1 MELKQMFNQT
11 FVTVLAT
18 AIEAA
23 YPPFDTAAFISR
35 VFDTEWESREL
46 KARMRH
52 ISTTLH
58 DFLPADYPAALHILH
73 RAALHLGEYGFEKM
87 IFPDYVEVYG
97 LDNWSA
103 SLPMLEE
110 FTKFA
115 SAEFAVRPFLARD
128 LTTMM
133 QQMETWSQHT
143 DFNVR
148 RLASEGCRPRLPWAM
163 RVPALIRDPAPIV
176 PILERLKDD
185 EAETVRRSVA
195 NNLND
200 IAKDHPAVVVDLLQR
215 WQPAATPEVRWV
227 INHALRSLVKQGH
240 NEALTLLGYGA
251 APQVVVR
258 NLVIEP
264 AIIPLGG
271 EARFSFEVVG
281 QGDQPQELVIDYVL
295 HYQKANGKLAPK
307 VFKLSKITVQ
317 PEQVVT
323 LRKTISFR
331 PITTR
336 TYYPG
341 AHTIAPQ
348 INGVRYPALPFE
360 VSG

>member
-11 FVTVLAT
+11 FVTALT
-18 AIEAA
+18 AAIAVA
-23 YPPFDTAAFISR
+23 YPPFNTAAF
-35 VFDTEWESREL
+35 VAQLFDTGWEAREL

-52 ISTTLH
+52 ITTILH
-58 DFLPADYPAALHILH
+58 DFLPPDY
-73 RAALHLGEYGFEKM
+73 RAALPILHQAALQLAPYGFEKM
-87 IFPDYVEVYG
+87 IFPDYIEVYG
-97 LDNWSA
+97 LDDWPA

-110 FTKFA
+110 FTKLV

-133 QQMETWSQHT
+133 QQMASWSQHPE
-143 DFNVR
+143 FNVR

-163 RVPALIRDPAPIV
+163 RVPALIRDPALIL
-176 PILERLKDD
+176 PILERLKAD

-200 IAKDHPAVVVDLLQR
+200 IAKDHPAVVIDLLQR
-215 WQPAATPEVRWV
+215 WQLAATPEVRWV

-251 APQVVVR
+251 APQVIVR
-258 NLVIEP
+258 NLMIEP
-264 AIIPLGG
+264 AVIPLGG
-271 EARFSFEVVG
+271 AASFSFEISA
-281 QGDQPQELVIDYVL
+281 QSDQPQDLVIDYVL

-307 VFKLSKITVQ
+307 VFKLSKVTLQ
-317 PEQVVT
+317 PGQVVT
-323 LRKTISFR
+323 LRKTVSFR

-348 INGVRYPALPFE
+348 INGVLYPAIPFA
-360 VSG
+360 VIG

>member
-1 MELKQMFNQT
+1 MELKQMFNQS
-11 FVTVLAT
+11 FVTILAN
-18 AIEAA
+18 AIQAA
-23 YPPFDTAAFISR
+23 YPPFDTTAFAVQ
-35 VFDTEWESREL
+35 VFDPGWEGREL

-52 ISTTLH
+52 ITTTLH
-58 DFLPADYPAALHILH
+58 DFLPADYPHALQILHQAALQ
-73 RAALHLGEYGFEKM
+73 LGEYGFEKM
-87 IFPDYVEVYG
+87 IFSDYVEVYG
-97 LDNWSA
+97 LDDWSA

-110 FTKFA
+110 FTKLV

-133 QQMETWSQHT
+133 AQMETWSQHT

-163 RVPALIRDPAPIV
+163 RVPALIRDPAPIL
-176 PILERLKDD
+176 PILERLKAD

-200 IAKDHPAVVVDLLQR
+200 IAKDHPAVVVDLLQS

-240 NEALTLLGYGA
+240 SEALTLLGYGA
-251 APQVVVR
+251 APQVAVR
-258 NLVIEP
+258 NLAIEP
-264 AIIPLGG
+264 TIIPLGG
-271 EARFSFEVVG
+271 EARFAFELVG

-295 HYQKANGKLAPK
+295 QYQKANGKLAPK
-307 VFKLSKITVQ
+307 VFKLSKVTLQ
-317 PEQVVT
+317 PGQVIT
-323 LRKTISFR
+323 LRKTVSFR

-348 INGVRYPALPFE
+348 INGVLYPALPFE
-360 VSG
+360 VSR

>member
-1 MELKQMFNQT
+1 MELKQMFNQS
-11 FVTVLAT
+11 FVATLAT
-18 AIEAA
+18 AIQAA
-23 YPPFDTAAFISR
+23 YPPFDTTAFVAQ
-35 VFDTEWESREL
+35 VFDPAWESREL

-52 ISTTLH
+52 ITTTLH
-58 DFLPADYPAALHILH
+58 DFLPADYPHALQILHQAALSLD
-73 RAALHLGEYGFEKM
+73 EYGFEKM

-97 LDNWSA
+97 LDDWSA
-103 SLPMLEE
+103 SLPMLEA
-110 FTKFA
+110 FTKLV

-133 QQMETWSQHT
+133 QQMETWSQHP
-143 DFNVR
+143 DLQVR

-163 RVPALIRDPAPIV
+163 RVPALIRDPAPIL
-176 PILERLKDD
+176 PILERLKAD

-200 IAKDHPAVVVDLLQR
+200 IAKDHPAVVVDRLQR
-215 WQPAATPEVRWV
+215 WQAAATPEVRWV

-264 AIIPLGG
+264 TSIPLGG
-271 EARFSFEVVG
+271 EARFGFEIVA
-281 QGDQPQELVIDYVL
+281 QGDQAQELVIDYVL

-307 VFKLSKITVQ
+307 VFKLRKVTLQ
-317 PEQVVT
+317 PGQVIM

-348 INGVRYPALPFE
+348 INGVLYPSIPFE

>member
-1 MELKQMFNQT
+1 MELKQMFNQS
-11 FVTVLAT
+11 FVATLAT
-18 AIEAA
+18 AIQAA
-23 YPPFDTAAFISR
+23 YPSFDTATFVTR
-35 VFDTEWESREL
+35 VFDPDWETREL

-52 ISTTLH
+52 ITTTLH
-58 DFLPADYPAALHILH
+58 DFLPADY
-73 RAALHLGEYGFEKM
+73 RAALQILHQAALDLGEYGFEKM

-97 LDNWSA
+97 LDDWSA

-110 FTKFA
+110 FTKFV

-133 QQMETWSQHT
+133 QQMERWAQHP

-163 RVPALIRDPAPIV
+163 RIPALIRDPAPIL

-185 EAETVRRSVA
+185 AAETVRRSVA

-200 IAKDHPAVVVDLLQR
+200 IAKDHPAVVVDCLQR
-215 WQPAATPEVRWV
+215 WQAAATPEIRWV

-240 NEALTLLGYGA
+240 NQALTLLGYGA
-251 APQVVVR
+251 APQVAVR
-258 NLVIEP
+258 NLTIEP
-264 AIIPLGG
+264 TSIALGG
-271 EARFSFEVVG
+271 EARLSFEIVG
-281 QGDQPQELVIDYVL
+281 QGDQPQDLVIDYVL

-307 VFKLSKITVQ
+307 VFKLSKVTLQ
-317 PEQVVT
+317 PGQAIT
-323 LRKTISFR
+323 LRKTVSFR

-348 INGVRYPALPFE
+348 INGVLYPAIPFE
-360 VSG
+360 VSK

>member
-11 FVTVLAT
+11 FITALTT

-23 YPPFDTAAFISR
+23 YPPFDTAAF
-35 VFDTEWESREL
+35 VAQLFDTGWEAREL

-52 ISTTLH
+52 ITTTLH
-58 DFLPADYPAALHILH
+58 AFLSADYGAALQVLH
-73 RAALHLGEYGFEKM
+73 QAALQLGPYGFEKM

-97 LDNWSA
+97 LDDWSL

-110 FTKFA
+110 FTKFV

-128 LTTMM
+128 LPTMM
-133 QQMETWSQHT
+133 GQMESWSQHP

-163 RVPALIRDPAPIV
+163 RVPALIRDPAPIL

-200 IAKDHPAVVVDLLQR
+200 IAKDHPAVVIALLQR
-215 WQPAATPEVRWV
+215 WQPTATLEVRWV

-258 NLVIEP
+258 NLTIEP
-264 AIIPLGG
+264 ATIPLGG
-271 EARFSFEVVG
+271 EARFGFEIVS
-281 QGDQPQELVIDYVL
+281 QNDQPQDLVIDYVL

-307 VFKLSKITVQ
+307 VFKLSKITLQ
-317 PEQVVT
+317 PGQVVT
-323 LRKTISFR
+323 LRKTVSFR

-348 INGVRYPALPFE
+348 INGVPYPALSFA
-360 VSG
+360 VTK